1 MSVSVL
7 SEEQTHASQREP
19 DSKRTQSQLM
29 RLLFCQCN
37 AKLAVIAALITG
49 LPSIGVYILIGHVID
64 ALTEAALDP
73 KLDAMPRISLYCVYI
88 ALVAF
93 AGGIAKGFSSSYWTK
108 AGSALTIKLREML
121 FTKLMRSD
129 VASIDEY
136 QIGSLL
142 TLLNEDALLVQDA
155 FGPSKGVQIQNIGQ
169 VLGAVIAHFCYSW
182 RTALIYVSAVVLVNA
197 LVPIFSCFLRK
208 YEGMKFD
215 SFSEG
220 LTIAQEAFA
229 NMRTVRGFNRE
240 ARELDRFRATNS
252 MTCTN
257 EKKLG
262 LVIIAMKVTMSI
274 IFWSNIVVNFYYAG
288 VLAEKGIGNLETG
301 DVFLVFGFCVLAN
314 FGIVGFQTTMQAE
327 QKAVAAASRIFD
339 LCNRQCEIPFDDG
352 LELEDIH
359 GKIEFVNVSFRYPSR
374 EMYSLRNVS
383 FTIEPGQTAALV
395 GSSGCGK
402 STCIQLIERFYN
414 PTEGTILLD
423 GHDILEL
430 NPRWI
435 HQHIGLVSQDPVL
448 FRASIRDNITYGACD
463 VSDEQLRQAC
473 EIANISDC
481 IDQLPNGLDE
491 MITERGT
498 SLSGGQR
505 QRIAIARAVIKN
517 PSILITDEATSA
529 LDACT
534 ENNVQHELER
544 VMRHRTSII
553 VAHRLSTI
561 RCADVIYLLAHGEI
575 LEFGTH
581 DQLLEQRGAYYS
593 LISHQLHAEH
603 LKR

>member
-182 RTALIYVSAVVLVNA
+182 MTALIYVSAVVLVNA

-274 IFWSNIVVNFYYAG
+274 IFWSSIVVNFYYAG